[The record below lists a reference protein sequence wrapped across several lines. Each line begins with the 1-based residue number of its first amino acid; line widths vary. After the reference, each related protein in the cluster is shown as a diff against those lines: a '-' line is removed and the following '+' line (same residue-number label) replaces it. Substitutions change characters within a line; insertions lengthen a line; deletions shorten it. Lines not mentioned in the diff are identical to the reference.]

1 MFDEDDYKL
10 NDNVDERRGRGVPV
24 SVNKSTSHLTIFLK
38 SISHMH
44 IVHPCEKGGVA
55 LIYFIFKNKRK
66 CVITKR
72 SIVSKP
78 IITKPL
84 WRVQK
89 S

>member
-1 MFDEDDYKL
+1 MIEEDDYKL
-10 NDNVDERRGRGVPV
+10 NDNVEERRGRGG